1 MGRSEAYP
9 TTFNLEDFSLSSFF
23 NEIAVYLDLHS
34 TGKTEKLTKK
44 DYDAIAHASKI
55 LRKKSREFRMQEE
68 NLNEIE
74 FFWEFYGKREDESN
88 KDISKKLSADRLII
102 LSEELAT
109 VKGSPLK
116 RIEELA
122 NTCSKL
128 SQKTGEY
135 WNLRNPT
142 GFKRYQH

>member
-1 MGRSEAYP
+1 MNYP
-9 TTFNLEDFSLSSFF
+9 DKFDLEDFSLSSFF
-23 NEIAVYLDLHS
+23 SEVAIYLDLQS
-34 TGKTEKLTKK
+34 TGKTEKLIRK
-44 DYDAIAHASKI
+44 DYSAITHASRI
-55 LRKKSREFRMQEE
+55 LRKKSREFRMQGDFSDEAR
-68 NLNEIE
+68 
-74 FFWEFYGKREDESN
+74 FFWEFYGEREDESN
-88 KDISKKLSADRLII
+88 KDISRELSADRLSI
-102 LSEELAT
+102 LSEKLAT

-116 RIEELA
+116 GIEELA